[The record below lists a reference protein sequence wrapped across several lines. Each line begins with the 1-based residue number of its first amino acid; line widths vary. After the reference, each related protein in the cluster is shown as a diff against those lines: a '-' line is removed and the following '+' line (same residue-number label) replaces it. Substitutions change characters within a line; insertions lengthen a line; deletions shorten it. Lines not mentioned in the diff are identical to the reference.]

1 MSERILFLTGRL
13 AEPQLHRVLDSMQP
27 TDFAYQVRNI
37 GISVAALM
45 TPSLIQRRLADADG
59 ADRILLPGRCKG
71 GLDGLTDHF
80 GVPVERG
87 PEDLKDLPVF
97 FGRKGE
103 KPDLSGHD
111 CLIFAEITDAPLLDV
126 AAIMERAAAYK
137 EAGAEVIDLGCLPDT
152 PFPHL
157 EEAISALKA
166 EGYRVSVD
174 SAEAREL
181 LRGGK
186 AGADYLLSLTEE
198 TLSIADEVDSV
209 PVLIPAIPGDMD
221 SLKRAIE
228 TFQKTGK
235 PFLADPILDPL
246 HFGFTESL
254 VRYRDLRRGYPDID
268 ILMGIGNLTEL
279 TDADTTGIT
288 ALLMGVVSELDIAAV
303 LVVQVSAH
311 CRRAVREADLA
322 RRIMS
327 FARQENSLPVG
338 IDPGLMALHDRRV
351 APYTDG
357 EIADLAAM
365 VRDPSYRVQVSE
377 TGLHVFNRDGH
388 HRACD
393 PFSLFSKLGVE
404 KDGSHAFYL
413 GVELA
418 RAQIAWQLGKNYTQ
432 DQMLDWGVAADAN
445 TGEDDDGN
453 APGHRLVVVAE
464 KRAAKKRARGRKGEI
479 EKGKGG
485 KK

>member
-45 TPSLIQRRLADADG
+45 TPSLIQRRLADTDG

-71 GLDGLTDHF
+71 GLDGLADHF

-97 FGRKGE
+97 FGRHGE

-126 AAIMERAAAYK
+126 AAIMALAATYK

-174 SAEAREL
+174 SADAREL

-228 TFQKTGK
+228 IFQKTGR

-254 VRYRDLRRGYPDID
+254 VRYRDLRRDYPDID

-327 FARQENSLPVG
+327 F
-338 IDPGLMALHDRRV
+338 
-351 APYTDG
+351 
-357 EIADLAAM
+357 
-365 VRDPSYRVQVSE
+365 
-377 TGLHVFNRDGH
+377 
-388 HRACD
+388 
-393 PFSLFSKLGVE
+393 
-404 KDGSHAFYL
+404 
-413 GVELA
+413 
-418 RAQIAWQLGKNYTQ
+418 
-432 DQMLDWGVAADAN
+432 
-445 TGEDDDGN
+445 
-453 APGHRLVVVAE
+453 
-464 KRAAKKRARGRKGEI
+464 
-479 EKGKGG
+479 
-485 KK
+485 